1 MMMLLLVMVGVVRV
15 ATLTECPL
23 YAKHSVKRLIGIA
36 SFISSN
42 KRGRVTIN
50 GCENQGSE
58 ELMGSAQG
66 HMASRQS

>member
-1 MMMLLLVMVGVVRV
+1 MAMMMLLLVMVGVVRV

-42 KRGRVTIN
+42 KRGQVTIN
-50 GCENQGSE
+50 VTFT
-58 ELMGSAQG
+58 
-66 HMASRQS
+66 